1 MLCFFVPRAQDFY
14 IFLTLHEFYI
24 PQISNFTLPPYT
36 EIRKKTCQIKVR
48 KILMTIFNVFSLL
61 GGLALF
67 LFGMDIM
74 GKALEKQAG
83 GQLQKI
89 LSKLT
94 DSPLKG
100 FLLGL
105 CVTAIIQSSSATT
118 VMVVGFVNSGIMELH
133 QAIGVIM
140 GSNVGTT
147 VTSWILSLSGLQGD
161 SLLINLL
168 KPTSFSPLLA
178 FIGILLYMCKS
189 EKKKGVGTILIGFA
203 VLMTGMT
210 TMSNAVLPLQGEEWF
225 TSLFVRFS
233 NPILGVLV
241 GALVTGIIQSSSA
254 SVGILQALSAT
265 GVITYGSAIP
275 IIMGQNIGTC
285 VTALISSVGATKN
298 ARRAAMVHLYF
309 NIIGVTI
316 FLFGFYGLNAVCH
329 FAFVDSTIEAW
340 GIAVV
345 HSAFNILATLI
356 LLPFANGLEKLAI
369 LTIPDSPEKE
379 SFALLDERLLNTP
392 AVAVERARSA
402 TADMAE
408 LARVGVVQAM
418 SLTHQWNDELAQ
430 KVRDEESTVDRYEDA
445 LGTYLVKLSGR
456 ELNHADSQSVNTLLH
471 TISDFERISDHSVNL
486 LESAEEMHQK
496 NIEFSKDA
504 QEELQV
510 LEDAVQDILSRTTD
524 AFRKGDLH
532 LASKVEPL
540 EAVVNELV
548 RAIKAHHIARL
559 QTGSCSIEY
568 GFVLDDLLTNYERVC
583 DHCSNVAVAQ
593 IEVAQDSFDTH
604 AYLNDLRHGK
614 DTKESEEFHRR
625 LDKYRERY
633 LFPDNQSAEE
643 FDK

>member
-1 MLCFFVPRAQDFY
+1 
-14 IFLTLHEFYI
+14 
-24 PQISNFTLPPYT
+24 
-36 EIRKKTCQIKVR
+36 
-48 KILMTIFNVFSLL
+48 MTVFNVFSLL

-94 DSPLKG
+94 DNPLKG
-100 FLLGL
+100 FFLGL
-105 CVTAIIQSSSATT
+105 CVTAVIQSSSATT

-161 SLLINLL
+161 SLFIQLL
-168 KPTSFSPLLA
+168 KPTSFSPVLA

-210 TMSNAVLPLQGEEWF
+210 TMSNAVLPLQNETWF
-225 TSLFVRFS
+225 TSLFTRFS
-233 NPILGVLV
+233 NPLLGVLV

-285 VTALISSVGATKN
+285 VTALISSVGANKN

-309 NIIGVTI
+309 NIIGVTL
-316 FLFGFYGLNAVCH
+316 FLAIFYGANLLLD
-329 FAFVDSTIEAW
+329 FAFVNETVTAW

-345 HSAFNILATLI
+345 HSIFNLTATAV

-369 LTIPDSPEKE
+369 LTIPDDAEKE

-392 AVAVERARSA
+392 AVAVERARAA

-418 SLTHQWNDELAQ
+418 SLTHKWDDSLAQ
-430 KVRDEESTVDRYEDA
+430 KVREEEEKVDKYEDA
-445 LGTYLVKLSGR
+445 LGTYLVKLSSR
-456 ELNHADSQSVNTLLH
+456 EMSHADSQSVNTLLH
-471 TISDFERISDHSVNL
+471 TISDFERISDHSVNVL
-486 LESAEEMHQK
+486 SSAEEIHAK
-496 NIEFSKDA
+496 SIEFSKDA

-510 LEDAVQDILSRTTD
+510 LEGAVQDVLSRTTD

-532 LASKVEPL
+532 LAGKVEPL
-540 EAVVNELV
+540 ETVVDELV
-548 RAIKAHHIARL
+548 RAIKARHVARL

-568 GFVLDDLLTNYERVC
+568 GFVLEDLLTNYERVC

-604 AYLNDLRHGK
+604 AYLNDLRYGNE
-614 DTKESEEFHRR
+614 TKESEQFQRR
-625 LDKYRERY
+625 LDRYRERY
-633 LFPDNQSAEE
+633 LFPDSDTAPAAAKEE
-643 FDK
+643 PNK

>member
-1 MLCFFVPRAQDFY
+1 LDF
-14 IFLTLHEFYI
+14 TLHLYTQNQEKHI
-24 PQISNFTLPPYT
+24 KNTSNKSE
-36 EIRKKTCQIKVR
+36 EIF
-48 KILMTIFNVFSLL
+48 MTIFNVFSLL

-94 DSPLKG
+94 DNPLKG
-100 FLLGL
+100 FFLGL
-105 CVTAIIQSSSATT
+105 CVTAVIQSSSATT

-210 TMSNAVLPLQGEEWF
+210 TMSNAVLPLQNEAWF
-225 TSLFVRFS
+225 TSLFTRFS
-233 NPILGVLV
+233 NPLLGVLV

-285 VTALISSVGATKN
+285 VTALISSVGANKN

-316 FLFGFYGLNAVCH
+316 FLVGFYGLNTVCH
-329 FAFVDSTIEAW
+329 FVFVNTTIEAW

-345 HSAFNILATLI
+345 HSVFNIVATLV
-356 LLPFANGLEKLAI
+356 LLPFANLLEKLAI

-379 SFALLDERLLNTP
+379 SFALLDDRLLNTP

-402 TADMAE
+402 TAEMAE
-408 LARVGVVQAM
+408 LARVGVMQAM
-418 SLTHQWNDELAQ
+418 SLTHDWNDTLAQ
-430 KVRDEESTVDRYEDA
+430 KVREEETQVDRYEDA
-445 LGTYLVKLSGR
+445 LGTYLVKLSSR

-486 LESAEEMHQK
+486 MESAEEMHTKEIQ
-496 NIEFSKDA
+496 FSQDA
-504 QEELQV
+504 RDELQV
-510 LEDAVQDILSRTTD
+510 LEDAVQDILNRTTD

-559 QTGSCSIEY
+559 QAGSCSIEY

-604 AYLNDLRHGK
+604 AYLNELRHGN

-625 LDKYRERY
+625 LDRYRERY
-633 LFPDNQSAEE
+633 LFPENQSAED

>member
-1 MLCFFVPRAQDFY
+1 
-14 IFLTLHEFYI
+14 
-24 PQISNFTLPPYT
+24 
-36 EIRKKTCQIKVR
+36 
-48 KILMTIFNVFSLL
+48 MTVFNVFSLL

-94 DSPLKG
+94 DNPLKG
-100 FLLGL
+100 FFLGL
-105 CVTAIIQSSSATT
+105 CVTAVIQSSSATT

-161 SLLINLL
+161 SVLIKML

-210 TMSNAVLPLQGEEWF
+210 TMSNAVLPLQNEAWF
-225 TSLFVRFS
+225 TSLFTRFS
-233 NPILGVLV
+233 NPLLGVLV

-285 VTALISSVGATKN
+285 VTALISSVGANKN

-309 NIIGVTI
+309 NIIGVTL
-316 FLFGFYGLNAVCH
+316 FLAVFYGANLLLD
-329 FAFVDSTIEAW
+329 FAFVNETVTAW

-345 HSAFNILATLI
+345 HSIFNLTATAV

-369 LTIPDSPEKE
+369 LTIPDDAEKE

-392 AVAVERARSA
+392 AVAVERARAA

-418 SLTHQWNDELAQ
+418 SLTHKWDDALAQ
-430 KVRDEESTVDRYEDA
+430 KVREEEEKVDKYEDA
-445 LGTYLVKLSGR
+445 LGTYLVKLSSR
-456 ELNHADSQSVNTLLH
+456 EMSHADSQSVNTLLH
-471 TISDFERISDHSVNL
+471 TISDFERISDHSVNVL
-486 LESAEEMHQK
+486 SSAEEIHAK
-496 NIEFSKDA
+496 SIEFSKDA

-510 LEDAVQDILSRTTD
+510 LEGAVQDVLSRTTD

-532 LASKVEPL
+532 MAGKVEPL
-540 EAVVNELV
+540 ETVVDELV
-548 RAIKAHHIARL
+548 RAIKARHVARL

-568 GFVLDDLLTNYERVC
+568 GFVLEDLLTNYERVC

-604 AYLNDLRHGK
+604 AYLNDLRYGNE
-614 DTKESEEFHRR
+614 TKESEQFQRR
-625 LDKYRERY
+625 LDRYRERY
-633 LFPDNQSAEE
+633 LFPDSDTAPAAAKEE
-643 FDK
+643 PNK